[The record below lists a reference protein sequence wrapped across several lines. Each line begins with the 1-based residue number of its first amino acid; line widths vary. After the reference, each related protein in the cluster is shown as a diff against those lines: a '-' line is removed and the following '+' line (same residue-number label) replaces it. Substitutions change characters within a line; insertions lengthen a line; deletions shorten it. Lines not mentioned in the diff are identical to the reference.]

1 MIAVRLFQNS
11 IVFTRVLE
19 TNARGIFRGLFRTH
33 SNIYMVLRKW
43 LAAESRYLF
52 SQKRSIVN
60 IRLDSK
66 HIPAIC

>member
-1 MIAVRLFQNS
+1 M
-11 IVFTRVLE
+11 LE
-19 TNARGIFRGLFRTH
+19 GSSEAYLEPIRAST
-33 SNIYMVLRKW
+33 MVLRKW